1 MPGQK
6 TPLSLIPVGFA
17 VLVAIAIVSRL
28 STPLQASATAEELLG
43 ETRPGELLTQGDPLD
58 PPPDQPSPLQGSAGG
73 TRFYQ
78 PPLIEPPL
86 REIPINN
93 GIRGK
98 CPVDPEPSSEPL
110 TALMPSSEVGLT
122 AAGQSTTFFMYL
134 PSTSALTGE
143 FVLQDETGTEQLY
156 QMMVELTN
164 TPGIIRFTVPL
175 QELDLKSGEYYR
187 WYFSILCDPS
197 DRAADLFVSGW
208 IKPMDV
214 SPSLMADLEN
224 APNLLDRAEIYGQ
237 NGFWYPTLELL
248 ADIQQSPTN
257 TNFSTEAKIGWDE
270 LLSSEVVNL
279 ESLVNQP
286 FVECCEMETQP
297 LPTQQ

>member
-6 TPLSLIPVGFA
+6 SPLSLIPLGSA
-17 VLVAIAIVSRL
+17 VFVAIAIVSRL
-28 STPLQASATAEELLG
+28 STPLQATATAGEILR

-58 PPPDQPSPLQGSAGG
+58 PPRDNPSPLQGSAGG

-78 PPLIEPPL
+78 PPIEPPL
-86 REIPINN
+86 RQIPLNN

-98 CPVDPEPSSEPL
+98 CPIDRQIPSEPL
-110 TALMPSSEVGLT
+110 TALMPSSGVGLT
-122 AAGQSTTFFMYL
+122 TAGNSTTFFIYL
-134 PSTSALTGE
+134 PTTSALTGE

-175 QELDLKSGEYYR
+175 QELSLKSGEYYR

-208 IKPMDV
+208 IQPMDV

-224 APNLLDRAEIYGQ
+224 AATPLERAEIYGQ

-248 ADIQQSPTN
+248 ADMQQSP

-270 LLSSEVVNL
+270 LLSAEVVNL
-279 ESLVNQP
+279 EFLVNQP
-286 FVECCEMETQP
+286 FLECCEIENKP
-297 LPTQQ
+297 LPTQP

>member
-6 TPLSLIPVGFA
+6 SPLSLSPVGFA
-17 VLVAIAIVSRL
+17 VFVAIAIVSRL
-28 STPLQASATAEELLG
+28 STPLQASATPGEILR
-43 ETRPGELLTQGDPLD
+43 ETRPRELLTQGDPLD
-58 PPPDQPSPLQGSAGG
+58 PPSDNPSPLQGSAGG

-78 PPLIEPPL
+78 PPIEPPL
-86 REIPINN
+86 RQIPVNN

-98 CPVDPEPSSEPL
+98 CPIDRQIPSEPL
-110 TALMPSSEVGLT
+110 TALMPSSGLGLT
-122 AAGQSTTFFMYL
+122 AAGNSTTFFIYL
-134 PSTSALTGE
+134 PTTSALTGE

-175 QELDLKSGEYYR
+175 QELSLKSGEYYR
-187 WYFSILCDPS
+187 WYFSILCDPT

-208 IKPMDV
+208 IQPMDV

-224 APNLLDRAEIYGQ
+224 AATPLERAEIYGQ

-248 ADIQQSPTN
+248 ADMQQSP

-270 LLSSEVVNL
+270 LLSAEVVNL
-279 ESLVNQP
+279 EFLVNQP
-286 FVECCEMETQP
+286 FLECCEMENKP
-297 LPTQQ
+297 LPTQP

>member
-28 STPLQASATAEELLG
+28 STPLQASATAREIAPATPG
-43 ETRPGELLTQGDPLD
+43 GELLTQGDPLD
-58 PPPDQPSPLQGSAGG
+58 PPTDQPSPLQGSAGG

-78 PPLIEPPL
+78 PPLLEPPSPGL
-86 REIPINN
+86 PINN

-98 CPVDPEPSSEPL
+98 CPVDLDLPSEPL
-110 TALMPSSEVGLT
+110 TALMPSSGVGLT
-122 AAGQSTTFFMYL
+122 LAGNSTSFLIYL

-143 FVLQDETGTEQLY
+143 LILQDETGTEQLY
-156 QMMVELTN
+156 QMMVTLTN
-164 TPGIIRFTVPL
+164 TPGIIKLTVPL
-175 QELDLKSGEYYR
+175 DELSLKSGEYYR
-187 WYFSILCDPS
+187 WYFSILCDPT

-208 IKPMDV
+208 LKPMDV
-214 SPSLMADLEN
+214 SPSLMADLDN
-224 APNLLDRAEIYGQ
+224 AATPLERAEIYGK

-248 ADIQQSPTN
+248 ADIQQSSTD
-257 TNFSTEAKIGWDE
+257 FSTEAKIGWDE

-286 FVECCEMETQP
+286 FLECCEMENQP
-297 LPTQQ
+297 LPAQP

>member
-28 STPLQASATAEELLG
+28 STPLQASATAREIAPATPG
-43 ETRPGELLTQGDPLD
+43 GELLTQGDPLD
-58 PPPDQPSPLQGSAGG
+58 PPTDQPSPLQGSAGG

-78 PPLIEPPL
+78 PPLLEPPSPGL
-86 REIPINN
+86 PINN

-98 CPVDPEPSSEPL
+98 CPVDLDLPSESL
-110 TALMPSSEVGLT
+110 TALMPSSGVGLT
-122 AAGQSTTFFMYL
+122 LAGNSTSFLIYL

-143 FVLQDETGTEQLY
+143 FILQDETGTEQLY
-156 QMMVELTN
+156 QMMVTLTN
-164 TPGIIRFTVPL
+164 TPGIIKLTVPL
-175 QELDLKSGEYYR
+175 DELSLKSGEYYR
-187 WYFSILCDPS
+187 WYFSILCDPT

-208 IKPMDV
+208 LKPMDV
-214 SPSLMADLEN
+214 SPSLMADLDN
-224 APNLLDRAEIYGQ
+224 AATPLERAEIYGK

-248 ADIQQSPTN
+248 ADIQQSSTD
-257 TNFSTEAKIGWDE
+257 FSTEAKIGWDE

-286 FVECCEMETQP
+286 FLECCEMENQP
-297 LPTQQ
+297 LPAQP

>member
-1 MPGQK
+1 MAGQK
-6 TPLSLIPVGFA
+6 SPLSLIPVGFA

-28 STPLQASATAEELLG
+28 STPLQASATAAEIAPA
-43 ETRPGELLTQGDPLD
+43 TRGGELLTQGSPLD

-78 PPLIEPPL
+78 PPLIEPPSVG
-86 REIPINN
+86 IPINN

-98 CPVDPEPSSEPL
+98 CPVDREVPSEPL
-110 TALMPSSEVGLT
+110 TALMPSSGVGLT
-122 AAGQSTTFFMYL
+122 AAGQSTTFFIYL

-156 QMMVELTN
+156 EMMLELTN
-164 TPGIIRFTVPL
+164 TPGIIRITVPL
-175 QELDLKSGEYYR
+175 QELSLNSGEYYR
-187 WYFSILCDPS
+187 WYFSVLCDPN

-208 IKPMDV
+208 IQPTEV

-224 APNLLDRAEIYGQ
+224 AATPLERAEIYGQ
-237 NGFWYPTLELL
+237 NGFWYPNLELL
-248 ADIQQSPTN
+248 ADIQKSP

-279 ESLVNQP
+279 DSLVNQP
-286 FVECCEMETQP
+286 FVECCEIEHQLLLNP
-297 LPTQQ
+297 E

>member
-17 VLVAIAIVSRL
+17 VLMAIAIVSRL
-28 STPLQASATAEELLG
+28 STPLQASTPTG
-43 ETRPGELLTQGDPLD
+43 ERPRHTRPGALLTQGDPLD

-78 PPLIEPPL
+78 PPLLEPPL
-86 REIPINN
+86 GEIPINN

-98 CPVDPEPSSEPL
+98 CPVDPEIPPEPL
-110 TALMPSSEVGLT
+110 IALMPSSGVGLT
-122 AAGQSTTFFMYL
+122 PAGESTTFFIYL

-143 FVLQDETGTEQLY
+143 FVLQDETGTEQVY

-164 TPGIIRFTVPL
+164 TPGIMRFIVPL

-208 IKPMDV
+208 IQPMDV

-224 APNLLDRAEIYGQ
+224 AATPLERAEIYGK
-237 NGFWYPTLELL
+237 NGFWYPNLELL

-257 TNFSTEAKIGWDE
+257 FSPEAKIGWDE
-270 LLSSEVVNL
+270 LLSSEAVNL
-279 ESLVNQP
+279 DALVNQP
-286 FVECCEMETQP
+286 FIECCEMENQP
-297 LPTQQ
+297 LLTP

>member
-28 STPLQASATAEELLG
+28 STPLQASATAREIAPATPG
-43 ETRPGELLTQGDPLD
+43 GELLTQGDPLD
-58 PPPDQPSPLQGSAGG
+58 PPTDQPSPLQGSAGG

-78 PPLIEPPL
+78 PPLLEPPSPGL
-86 REIPINN
+86 PINN

-98 CPVDPEPSSEPL
+98 CPVDLDLPSESL
-110 TALMPSSEVGLT
+110 TALMPSSGVGLT
-122 AAGQSTTFFMYL
+122 LAGNSTSFLIYL

-143 FVLQDETGTEQLY
+143 LILQDETGTEQLY
-156 QMMVELTN
+156 QMMVTLTN
-164 TPGIIRFTVPL
+164 TPGIIKLTVPL
-175 QELDLKSGEYYR
+175 DELSLKSGEYYR
-187 WYFSILCDPS
+187 WYFSILCDPT

-208 IKPMDV
+208 LKPMDV
-214 SPSLMADLEN
+214 SPSLMADLDN
-224 APNLLDRAEIYGQ
+224 AATPLERAEIYGK

-248 ADIQQSPTN
+248 ADIQQSSTD
-257 TNFSTEAKIGWDE
+257 FSTEAKIGWDE

-286 FVECCEMETQP
+286 FLECCEMENQP
-297 LPTQQ
+297 LPAQP